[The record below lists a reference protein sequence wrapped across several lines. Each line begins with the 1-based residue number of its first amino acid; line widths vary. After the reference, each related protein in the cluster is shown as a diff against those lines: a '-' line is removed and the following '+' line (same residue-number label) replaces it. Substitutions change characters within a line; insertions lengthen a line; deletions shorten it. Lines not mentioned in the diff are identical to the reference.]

1 MRNYVHAGDVMPLT
15 APYAVATGGGFLV
28 GSLFAVAA
36 AAAGSGAAVQGHTR
50 GVFILTALSTDTG
63 SECARVFWDDTN
75 RRCTVSASGNP
86 LALPRVVDERHRR
99 PGDQVA
105 LQVAP
110 TTTSTTRSK
119 PSPVS
124 PAATGPAPTPTANP
138 S

>member
-75 RRCTVSASGNP
+75 RRCTVSASGNTLIGC
-86 LALPRVVDERHRR
+86 LAAAKTNGQTTMRVRLN
-99 PGDQVA
+99 GVA
-105 LQVAP
+105 
-110 TTTSTTRSK
+110 
-119 PSPVS
+119 
-124 PAATGPAPTPTANP
+124 
-138 S
+138 